1 MKELITKNIIYY
13 FIALVVVTGFGSFKF
28 LIPKLKTLIRNTA
41 EIHSLN
47 SQVSE
52 LKAKTAASQVNANID
67 DLPVTIYKSPYQ
79 NLSLENTSVDLVND
93 LINKV
98 KESGNK
104 VLEISFETSDQG
116 NIPNVKDAP
125 KVLTVKLTLNSNYLS
140 LKKFFSLIN
149 AWEYLS
155 GLKYLSLTRSQEN
168 PNILQAKLEINL
180 YIN

>member
-13 FIALVVVTGFGSFKF
+13 FIALIVLTGFGTFKF
-28 LIPKLKTLIRNTA
+28 LLPHLKTVIRNTA

-47 SQVSE
+47 SQISE
-52 LKAKTAASQVNANID
+52 LKAKTTANQINGSMD
-67 DLPVTIYKSPYQ
+67 DLPVKIYKSPYQ

-104 VLEISFETSDQG
+104 VLEISFETTDQS
-116 NIPNVKDAP
+116 NIQNIKDAP

-140 LKKFFSLIN
+140 LKKFFALIN
-149 AWEYLS
+149 EWEYLS
-155 GLKYLSLTRSQEN
+155 GVKYLNLTRSQEN
-168 PNILQAKLEINL
+168 SRILQAKLDIDL